1 MYIMDGDLVIDSLR
15 RMTHPKAFLVA
26 SIITIGSYVV
36 TAATP
41 ALAISDRRIEDAR
54 FACLAFMKGEKDEAR
69 EKDVKRAQV
78 ARFWLISFLT
88 GKFEADEVLEFTE
101 QTEHA
106 ESDIVARVKEFCANR
121 DDVSIHAAAVY
132 AGQSPTPLPGAM
144 DIGIDPRLYS
154 CAAYSAARDGR
165 GEEKNQ
171 AKAAEF
177 WAFAFV
183 QGNIS
188 VRYHPRVVVSVS
200 DKRKIVRALKQSC
213 ARNPNRNLL
222 DQTAEIAYRVRPEWD
237 QGEWD

>member
-1 MYIMDGDLVIDSLR
+1 M
-15 RMTHPKAFLVA
+15 
-26 SIITIGSYVV
+26 
-36 TAATP
+36 
-41 ALAISDRRIEDAR
+41 AISDRRIEDAR
-54 FACLAFMKGEKDEAR
+54 FACMTFLKGEREEAKP
-69 EKDVKRAQV
+69 KDVKRAQV

-101 QTEHA
+101 QSEHA
-106 ESDIVARVKEFCANR
+106 VSDIVARVKDFCADK

-132 AGQSPTPLPGAM
+132 AGESPRPLPGAT
-144 DIGIDPRLYS
+144 DIGLDPRMYS
-154 CAAYSAARDGR
+154 CATYSSDRKGR
-165 GEEKNQ
+165 REEKDQ

-213 ARNPNRNLL
+213 ARNPTRNLL
-222 DQTAEIAYRVRPEWD
+222 DQTSEIAYRVRPEWD

>member
-1 MYIMDGDLVIDSLR
+1 MKTTTIMRKMTRVLR
-15 RMTHPKAFLVA
+15 VGLW
-26 SIITIGSYVV
+26 YVV
-36 TAATP
+36 GSLLLAAAAP
-41 ALAISDRRIEDAR
+41 AYAVSDRRIEDAR
-54 FACLAFMKGEKDEAR
+54 FACTAFMKGEREEAR
-69 EKDVKRAQV
+69 SRDIKRAQV

-101 QTEHA
+101 QADLA
-106 ESDIVARVKEFCANR
+106 ESDIVTRVKEYCTGR
-121 DDVSIHAAAVY
+121 EDISIHAAAVY
-132 AGQSPTPLPGAM
+132 AGESPRPLPGTT
-144 DIGIDPRLYS
+144 DIGLDPRLYS
-154 CAAYSAARDGR
+154 CAAYSADREGR
-165 GEEKNQ
+165 REEKDQ

-213 ARNPNRNLL
+213 ARNPTRNLL

-237 QGEWD
+237 QGDWD

>member
-1 MYIMDGDLVIDSLR
+1 MKTTTFMRMMTRVFKVGLFGAVSSL
-15 RMTHPKAFLVA
+15 LL
-26 SIITIGSYVV
+26 
-36 TAATP
+36 AAVTP
-41 ALAISDRRIEDAR
+41 AFAVSDRRIEDAR
-54 FACLAFMKGEKDEAR
+54 FACMAFMKGEVDEAR
-69 EKDVKRAQV
+69 PKDVKRAQV
-78 ARFWLISFLT
+78 ARFWLVSFLT

-101 QTEHA
+101 QAELA
-106 ESDIVARVKEFCANR
+106 ESDIVTQVKEFCAER

-132 AGQSPTPLPGAM
+132 AGESPRPLPGTTE
-144 DIGIDPRLYS
+144 IGLDPRIYS
-154 CAAYSAARDGR
+154 CATYSADRTGR
-165 GEEKNQ
+165 REEKDQ

-213 ARNPNRNLL
+213 ARNPTRNLL
-222 DQTAEIAYRVRPEWD
+222 DQTVEIAYRVRPDWD